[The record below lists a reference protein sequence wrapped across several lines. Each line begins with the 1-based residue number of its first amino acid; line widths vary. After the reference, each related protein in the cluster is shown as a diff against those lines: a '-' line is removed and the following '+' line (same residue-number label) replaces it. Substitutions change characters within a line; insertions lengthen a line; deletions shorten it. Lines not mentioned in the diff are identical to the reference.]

1 MFKYLSK
8 IILIFFILFVTLI
21 TYLSIFGIKTDKFNK
36 LVDKSLVKTSNS
48 LKIDLDE
55 IYIKILPLD
64 LMFEISTDNPVI
76 IVGRNSLNLKKI
88 SSNIKFKDFFKNGK
102 KITNL
107 NIDTNKND
115 IDSLIKIIR
124 YYENNIQTMLID
136 KLIKNGSIQF
146 SAQINFDEQGKV
158 KDDYVIRG
166 NVNTL
171 DIELLNKK
179 EIISNFDFN
188 IKKNELVVFN
198 SNHNFNDIKFFSEN
212 ITIKKKKS
220 FFKLNGDIN
229 NTKENI
235 NIEKFDF
242 LSNKLNLISDKQIK
256 LSSQNKFIIK
266 IDNKFKIQELNLS
279 SKVEIDEIKLK
290 NNYKLFSDIFKFEDN
305 IYLKNNIINVNFN
318 GNPRKKNKKN
328 KLKIQGNGEYGS
340 NVNYDKYEIF
350 LENKNNLYEI
360 NSKFE
365 IKNNPIHLKL
375 LNYEKGV
382 GVNANLKMNYIFNNN
397 YHEFQKISF
406 TSRKDKLKIGN
417 LKLSQDMTVKNFDF
431 LNLTFENKSKKFN
444 NLEIK
449 KNKKN
454 FFITAKL
461 LDGTELIN
469 KILNDDEKNKINL
482 LKNFDNKFFIDLK
495 KFYLDDLNY
504 VNNLKG
510 FIEYKKNKIIN
521 CKLDSYFKNNE
532 VLSITINVNDQ
543 NEQITNIYT
552 KHPKPLVKRYKFIRG
567 FEEGVL
573 DLQSI
578 TKNETTDTI
587 LIIDNFK
594 VKEVP
599 IFAKILTLAS
609 LQGIADLLTGEGIRF
624 TDFEMRSS
632 KKGSLTEINE
642 IYAIGPAVSLMMEGY
657 IQKDQLTSLE
667 GTLVPAT
674 TINRTISSIPVLGDI
689 LVGKKVGEGVFG
701 VSFKIKGPPN
711 NLKTSVNPIKTLT
724 PRFITRTLEK
734 IKKLN

>member
-76 IVGRNSLNLKKI
+76 KVGRNSLNLKKI

-198 SNHNFNDIKFFSEN
+198 SNHKFNDIKFFSEN

-220 FFKLNGDIN
+220 FFKINGDIN

-242 LSNKLNLISDKQIK
+242 LSNKLNLIFDKQIK

-375 LNYEKGV
+375 LNYEKVV

-482 LKNFDNKFFIDLK
+482 LKNFDNKFYIDLK

>member
-76 IVGRNSLNLKKI
+76 KVGRNSLNLKKI

-179 EIISNFDFN
+179 EIISSFDFN

-242 LSNKLNLISDKQIK
+242 LSNKLNLIFDKQIK

-375 LNYEKGV
+375 LNYEKVV

-482 LKNFDNKFFIDLK
+482 LKNFDNKFYIDLK

>member
-76 IVGRNSLNLKKI
+76 KVGRNSLNLKKI

-198 SNHNFNDIKFFSEN
+198 SNHKFNDIKFFSEN

-220 FFKLNGDIN
+220 FFKINGDIN

-242 LSNKLNLISDKQIK
+242 LSNKLNLIFDKQIK

-375 LNYEKGV
+375 LNYEKVV

-444 NLEIK
+444 NIEIK

-482 LKNFDNKFFIDLK
+482 LKNFDNKFYIDLK

>member
-76 IVGRNSLNLKKI
+76 TVGRNSLNLKKI

-328 KLKIQGNGEYGS
+328 NLKIQGNGEYGS

-482 LKNFDNKFFIDLK
+482 LKNFDNKFYIDLK

-552 KHPKPLVKRYKFIRG
+552 KYPKPLVKRYKFIRG

>member
-76 IVGRNSLNLKKI
+76 TVGRNSLNLKKI

-482 LKNFDNKFFIDLK
+482 LKNFDNKFYIDLK

-510 FIEYKKNKIIN
+510 FIEYKKNKITN

>member
-76 IVGRNSLNLKKI
+76 KVGRNSLNLKKI

-198 SNHNFNDIKFFSEN
+198 SNHKFNDIKFFSEN

-220 FFKLNGDIN
+220 FFKIKGDIN

-242 LSNKLNLISDKQIK
+242 LSNKLNLIFDKQIK

-375 LNYEKGV
+375 LNYEKVV

-406 TSRKDKLKIGN
+406 TSRKDKLKIDN

-444 NLEIK
+444 NIEIK

-482 LKNFDNKFFIDLK
+482 LKNFDNKFYIDLK

>member
-76 IVGRNSLNLKKI
+76 KVGRNSLNLKKI

-198 SNHNFNDIKFFSEN
+198 SNHKFNDIKFFSEN

-220 FFKLNGDIN
+220 FFKINGDIN

-375 LNYEKGV
+375 LNYEKVV

-482 LKNFDNKFFIDLK
+482 LKNFDNKFYIDLK